1 MTTPALLVAH
11 LSKTYPA
18 RPPVEAVHD
27 VSFQVAEG
35 EIVALLGPNGAGKTT
50 TVKCILNL
58 VQPTGGQVLVY
69 GHDHHDLTRLYRRVA
84 AVLEG
89 NRNIFWRLTP
99 SQNLEVFAAY
109 AGVPPREARES
120 IRRWLAFFHLEDAHT
135 EVRHLSRGNQQKVA
149 IASALVR
156 QTPLI
161 MLDEPTLGL
170 DVEAKR
176 EIVPMIR
183 RLARAEGKTILLT
196 SHQMDVVETL
206 ADRVII
212 IQEGRVI
219 AEGTPGAL
227 KRLFDAKTYRLEV
240 RLPGGLPAEV
250 QARWRLQKTEAAD
263 GRHAFSVVLPDPQ
276 RIYRLLDD
284 LEAIGAELLSLQ
296 PDLPNLEEAY
306 VRLVQG
312 NGSASAAESPPPPP
326 AAA

>member
-1 MTTPALLVAH
+1 MPSLALQVTP

-18 RPPVEAVHD
+18 RSPVKAVHD

-58 VQPTGGQVLVY
+58 VRPTGGEVRVY
-69 GHDHHDLTRLYRRVA
+69 GHDHNDLGRLYRHVA

-99 SQNLEVFAAY
+99 RHNLEVFAAY
-109 AGVPPREARES
+109 EGVPPRQAQES
-120 IRRWLAFFHLEDAHT
+120 IARWLRFFHLEDFHT

-156 QTPLI
+156 GTPLI
-161 MLDEPTLGL
+161 MLDEPTFGL

-176 EIVPMIR
+176 EVVPMIR
-183 RLARAEGKTILLT
+183 RLAREEGKTILLT
-196 SHQMDVVETL
+196 SHQMDVVEAL
-206 ADRVII
+206 ANRVII
-212 IQEGRVI
+212 IQQGRVI
-219 AEGTPGAL
+219 AEGTPTEL

-240 RLPGGLPAEV
+240 RLPESLPHAV
-250 QARWRLQKTEAAD
+250 QARWRLQEIETTD
-263 GRHAFSVVLPDPQ
+263 GRYAFNVVLPDPR

-284 LEAIGAELLSLQ
+284 LEAAGAELIALQ
-296 PDLPNLEEAY
+296 PDIPDLEEAY
-306 VRLVQG
+306 VRLVRG
-312 NGSASAAESPPPPP
+312 NGNGHAAEATSTSHL
-326 AAA
+326 AS